1 MNVSAAPPQ
10 HVLNGF
16 LHSFLDSSR
25 TNAPF
30 PAVRLPELG
39 LSQAD
44 KRRIRDR
51 SHIMGRHIFAD
62 KGEAFIDSQVL
73 SLQLMFQYKSTSIF
87 SVLLNRLR
95 IPPA

>member
-1 MNVSAAPPQ
+1 MGLKSTKLLYGFAAPPQ
-10 HVLNGF
+10 QVLNGF

-39 LSQAD
+39 LSQVD

-62 KGEAFIDSQVL
+62 KGEAFIDSQV
-73 SLQLMFQYKSTSIF
+73 QYFPSAYGDSF
-87 SVLLNRLR
+87 C
-95 IPPA
+95 

>member
-1 MNVSAAPPQ
+1 MSTKRTKLSYGCAAPPQ
-10 HVLNGF
+10 RVLNGF

-73 SLQLMFQYKSTSIF
+73 FISLCLSICY
-87 SVLLNRLR
+87 
-95 IPPA
+95 I